1 MENWLSLHEISD
13 LHQDWSVSQSI
24 IDKIIVRKID
34 KHTKILD
41 FHIYNNVYS
50 IMVDFKNFN
59 KPKYIVIE

>member
-1 MENWLSLHEISD
+1 MKKRIAIYAR
-13 LHQDWSVSQSI
+13 VST
-24 IDKIIVRKID
+24 D
-34 KHTKILD
+34 KHTKMLD